1 MGHSSVMPRI
11 RIAAVVV
18 SIPREARASTPTCAA
33 KSRRELLRSP
43 VTKAQLQGGRQSHPP
58 PMAVALH
65 QTWALGSRLA
75 LSDLMQ
81 QFGALHTARESEAI
95 DSTGHSVG

>member
-1 MGHSSVMPRI
+1 
-11 RIAAVVV
+11 
-18 SIPREARASTPTCAA
+18 
-33 KSRRELLRSP
+33 
-43 VTKAQLQGGRQSHPP
+43 
-58 PMAVALH
+58 MAVALH

-95 DSTGHSVG
+95 DSTGHFVG